1 MSKKECGVSKLEVKD
16 TLEKGLEGTYNV
28 YLAPVR
34 QKIPDYIMLFQKALT
49 LLREKRLSTSALVIL
64 NYFYEIT
71 GYGNTVPIRA
81 ETIIR
86 DCQLTRKTVFKAL
99 KELKELEVIMIGK
112 DMNDAR
118 INTYFI
124 NPVYAWKGT
133 VKERSKR
140 IKAIE
145 DKRQLTLFGSKEQG
159 IIDRQPEL
167 EAIQK
172 ELDAK

>member
-1 MSKKECGVSKLEVKD
+1 MRTKENEISKLEVKNA
-16 TLEKGLEGTYNV
+16 LEKGLEGKYNV
-28 YLAPVR
+28 YMAPVR
-34 QKIPDYIMLFQKALT
+34 QKIPDYVMLFQKALT

-81 ETIIR
+81 ETIVR

-99 KELKELEVIMIGK
+99 KELKGSEVIMIGK

-133 VKERSKR
+133 IRERSKR
-140 IKAIE
+140 IKAIA
-145 DKRQLTLFGSKEQG
+145 DRNQLQLPFNENTNFDKEQ
-159 IIDRQPEL
+159 QNENKTL
-167 EAIQK
+167 
-172 ELDAK
+172 LAK

>member
-86 DCQLTRKTVFKAL
+86 DCQ
-99 KELKELEVIMIGK
+99 
-112 DMNDAR
+112 
-118 INTYFI
+118 
-124 NPVYAWKGT
+124 
-133 VKERSKR
+133 
-140 IKAIE
+140 
-145 DKRQLTLFGSKEQG
+145 
-159 IIDRQPEL
+159 
-167 EAIQK
+167 
-172 ELDAK
+172 

>member
-1 MSKKECGVSKLEVKD
+1 MGKKEELISRNEVKGA
-16 TLEKGLEGTYNV
+16 LEKIIESKFNV
-28 YLAPVR
+28 YVAPVR
-34 QKIPDYIMLFQKALT
+34 QKIPDYVMLFQKALT
-49 LLREKRLSTSALVIL
+49 LLRERRLSTSALVIL

-81 ETIIR
+81 ETIVR

-99 KELKELEVIMIGK
+99 KELKGSEVIMIGK

-133 VKERSKR
+133 IRERSKR
-140 IKAIE
+140 IKAIA
-145 DKRQLTLFGSKEQG
+145 DRNQLQLPFNENTNFDKEQNH
-159 IIDRQPEL
+159 D
-167 EAIQK
+167 K
-172 ELDAK
+172 